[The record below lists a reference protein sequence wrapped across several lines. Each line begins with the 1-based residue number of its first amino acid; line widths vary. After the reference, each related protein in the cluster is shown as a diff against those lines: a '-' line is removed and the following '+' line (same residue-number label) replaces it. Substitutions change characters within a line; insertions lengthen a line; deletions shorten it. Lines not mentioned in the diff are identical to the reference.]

1 MRLAGVAVNSEE
13 ALREGVVAANDYAE
27 SKEDIIPKKQLELNP
42 ELVDVITYL
51 LHSNMLSLTSR
62 TI

>member
-1 MRLAGVAVNSEE
+1 MRLAGVAVNGEE
-13 ALREGVVAANDYAE
+13 ALREGVVAANDYAGSE
-27 SKEDIIPKKQLELNP
+27 ENIISKEQLELDP

-51 LHSNMLSLTSR
+51 LHSNVLSLTSR

>member
-1 MRLAGVAVNSEE
+1 MARRHCKNNEE
-13 ALREGVVAANDYAE
+13 GIVTANGYAK
-27 SKEDIIPKKQLELNP
+27 SKKYIIPKEQLELNP

-51 LHSNMLSLTSR
+51 LHSNMLSLMSR